1 MMVAACGCLFLAT
14 ACAAAE
20 PARYKDSLTGQDIP
34 DAWFLQNGLPL
45 DDPTV
50 PLQDPDQD
58 GFTNEDEWREHTDPK
73 NKESHPAY
81 YTKLFLDR
89 CEEVPFRFILKTY
102 AGDPAKDRPERM
114 RFQIDTLDLRQPAD
128 FLALGDMIPNTKY
141 KLDKFVQKFAPNPLG
156 KDDISELTVVD
167 TVTGQKVLLILNKI
181 ANDPDV
187 YANFAYEWMPLG
199 KSPGVHKIRVKVSQ
213 EFVLRPLVDD
223 QHHYKL
229 LDVNHQEARIQS
241 PTGEIYIVKPDPR
254 RSTNK

>member
-1 MMVAACGCLFLAT
+1 M
-14 ACAAAE
+14 
-20 PARYKDSLTGQDIP
+20 
-34 DAWFLQNGLPL
+34 
-45 DDPTV
+45 DDPKV

-81 YTKLFLDR
+81 HTKLFLER
-89 CEEVPFRFILKTY
+89 VEEVAFRFVFMAY
-102 AGDPAKDRPERM
+102 GGDPAKDRPERM
-114 RFQIDTLDLRQPAD
+114 RFQIDKLDLRQPSD

-187 YANFAYEWMPLG
+187 YARFAYEWLPLG
-199 KSPGVHKIRVKVSQ
+199 SSSGVQRFRVKVSQ
-213 EFVLRPLVDD
+213 EFVLKPLIDD
-223 QHHYKL
+223 RHHYKL
-229 LDVNHQEARIQS
+229 LDVDDKEARIGL
-241 PTGEIYIVKPDPR
+241 PTGEMYTVKPDPR
-254 RSTNK
+254 RSAEK